1 MIGDRQLAKL
11 VKFFI
16 DAPSSNYKLE
26 DIAITFGEAR
36 IRYVPVS
43 SDLDATGNVDR
54 AVYTKVMLDAAG
66 LAAGSLLDTHF
77 VVNESFNTYAMKPM
91 KEGHR
96 IAAIARLINAQNNRY
111 TVEVRLLDENGMAV
125 ASGVGMYAK
134 SATVMDED
142 AFDEAAQE
150 EDQAAEHTG
159 IAYGAIWRSPFG
171 FIHQN

>member
-1 MIGDRQLAKL
+1 M
-11 VKFFI
+11 
-16 DAPSSNYKLE
+16 YKPE

-54 AVYTKVMLDAAG
+54 AIYTKLMLDAAG

-111 TVEVRLLDENGMAV
+111 TVEVRLIDENGMAI

-134 SATVMDED
+134 SATIMDQE
-142 AFDEAAQE
+142 AFDASDEQDDLPE
-150 EDQAAEHTG
+150 NTG

>member
-16 DAPSSNYKLE
+16 DAPSSMYKPE

-54 AVYTKVMLDAAG
+54 AIYTKLMLDAAG

-96 IAAIARLINAQNNRY
+96 IAAIARLINAQKNRY
-111 TVEVRLLDENGMAV
+111 TVEVRLIDENGMAI
-125 ASGVGMYAK
+125 ASGVGMYTK
-134 SATVMDED
+134 SATIMDQE
-142 AFDEAAQE
+142 AFDASDEQDDLQE
-150 EDQAAEHTG
+150 NTG